1 MAGGV
6 GGVGSGDAIAN
17 LQTNFAEFSQMMTA
31 LQQYSSATTAVNVQT
46 NTALAT
52 DSQVKDTV
60 NGAVTQAR
68 EYNNRIAQ
76 NTGQWARG

>member
-6 GGVGSGDAIAN
+6 GGVGAGDAIAN
-17 LQTNFAEFSQMMTA
+17 LQANFAEFSQMMTA

-60 NGAVTQAR
+60 NGAVSQAR
-68 EYNNRIAQ
+68 EYNNRIGQ
-76 NTGQWARG
+76 NTAQWARG